1 MGSTR
6 DQTARVGNVG
16 LEGAPTISYTP
27 GRDRRFAPTRSLD
40 AVTGK
45 LVQVT
50 MAMNARKA
58 KQPRSRP
65 QPAADRENET
75 PANEGSSRELT
86 FHPLGA
92 EADEQT
98 ASGMEGEALA
108 ALDRSGWPPHP
119 SERRDFYHRIRVFPP
134 EVAAW
139 RKRMLRRI
147 ADQPARFVLGASA
160 SPEATQR
167 CLDDGISCLRE
178 VARIL
183 AVLYGTPN
191 LGNKQDPTDEL
202 VYIILARHTREGA
215 YQQAFESLKKRFP
228 KWDDLLDAPRKE
240 VEKLVHS
247 GGLSSKKT
255 TALYAALGRLR
266 DTFGRCTFEP
276 ARAWSDEKL
285 EAFLCSL
292 PEIQRKSA
300 FCIMMYSFGRQVFPA
315 DTHVGRVLSRL
326 GPYRELGLSLE
337 SLDHKK
343 LQRELVDLIPPP
355 LRYSL
360 HVNLVMHGRSV
371 CRSVRPLCG
380 ECELRNFCQY
390 NRKREAARVMASEA
404 PTLIDLFSGAGG
416 LSEGFIRA
424 GFRVLGAVDQDEMA
438 VRTYRLNHPGV
449 PDERVIQGDIRE
461 LARGTLRKLAGRR
474 TLDVLAGSP
483 PCQGFSSAGFRSK
496 KTVTGYRADADERN
510 FLFEW
515 MVAAALELK
524 PRIFLMENVPG
535 MQSTKR
541 EDLSFL
547 EAAAKMLR
555 EQGGYRTE
563 MWRLN
568 ASAFGVPQDRI
579 RCFLIASRLRIMPAR
594 PVEEYQDK
602 RRPDLDP
609 DALPPVTLM
618 EAIFDLPERAAGT
631 GVSVE
636 RWEPSDPSRD
646 ARSRRYLSKFG
657 ILRGSPVLYQHTV
670 RYHNARDLEL
680 YALLRPG
687 EDSIHLLEQHGR
699 NDLMRY
705 RKDVFDDKYARLRGD
720 RPCKTIVSHL
730 AKDGNGYIH
739 PTQVRSLSFREAVRV
754 QSFHD
759 GFVFCGSPSDQWIQL
774 GNAVPPILAE
784 AIARS
789 FRRALERS

>member
-1 MGSTR
+1 M
-6 DQTARVGNVG
+6 ARAQLRLEPEEEPPEVVG
-16 LEGAPTISYTP
+16 E
-27 GRDRRFAPTRSLD
+27 
-40 AVTGK
+40 
-45 LVQVT
+45 
-50 MAMNARKA
+50 
-58 KQPRSRP
+58 
-65 QPAADRENET
+65 
-75 PANEGSSRELT
+75 
-86 FHPLGA
+86 
-92 EADEQT
+92 
-98 ASGMEGEALA
+98 EALQVPPD
-108 ALDRSGWPPHP
+108 LSGKTPHP
-119 SERRDFYHRIRVFPP
+119 SERRDFYHRIRFFPP
-134 EVAAW
+134 EVASW
-139 RKRMLRRI
+139 RKEFVRHIEDHALRFPLAAGDRERLL
-147 ADQPARFVLGASA
+147 AQVD
-160 SPEATQR
+160 E
-167 CLDDGISCLRE
+167 GISFLRE
-178 VARIL
+178 VSRIL
-183 AVLYGTPN
+183 ALLHGSPD
-191 LGNKQDPTDEL
+191 LGNKHDPTDEL

-215 YQQAFESLKKRFP
+215 YQKAFDLLKQRFAS
-228 KWDDLLDAPRKE
+228 WDDLLDAPRAG
-240 VEKLVHS
+240 VEKVVYS
-247 GGLSSKKT
+247 GGLSGKKT
-255 TALYAALGRLR
+255 AALYSALRKLR
-266 DTFGRCTFEP
+266 ERFGRCNLEP
-276 ARAWSDEKL
+276 VREWPDE
-285 EAFLCSL
+285 EIEEFLCNL

-300 FCIMMYSFGRQVFPA
+300 YCIMMYALGRHVFPA
-315 DTHVGRVLSRL
+315 DTHVGRVLSRI

-337 SLDHKK
+337 GLDHKK
-343 LQRELVDLIPPP
+343 LQKILADLIPPN

-371 CRSVRPLCG
+371 CRSVRPLC
-380 ECELRNFCQY
+380 EQCELRNFCQY
-390 NRKREAARVMASEA
+390 NRKKEAASVTASEA
-404 PTLIDLFSGAGG
+404 PTVIDLFSGAGG
-416 LSEGFIRA
+416 LSEGFVRA
-424 GFRVLGAVDQDEMA
+424 GFKVLGAVDQDEMA

-449 PDERVIQGDIRE
+449 PDEHVIQGDIRG
-461 LARGTLRKLAGRR
+461 LAKGTLRKLSGRR

-496 KTVTGYRADADERN
+496 KTVTAYRADADERN
-510 FLFEW
+510 YLYEW

-547 EAAAKMLR
+547 EAAAKTLR

-579 RCFLIASRLRIMPAR
+579 RCFLVASRLRIMPAR

-602 RRPDLDP
+602 RRPDLDL

-636 RWEPSDPSRD
+636 RWKPTDPSQD
-646 ARSRRYLSKFG
+646 PRSRRYLTKFG
-657 ILRGSPVLYQHTV
+657 ILRGSPVLYEHTV
-670 RYHNARDLEL
+670 RFHNARDLEL

-687 EDSIHLLEQHGR
+687 EDSIHVLEQHGR

-739 PTQVRSLSFREAVRV
+739 PTQVRSLSFREAARV

-759 GFVFCGSPSDQWIQL
+759 DFVFCGSPSDQWIQL